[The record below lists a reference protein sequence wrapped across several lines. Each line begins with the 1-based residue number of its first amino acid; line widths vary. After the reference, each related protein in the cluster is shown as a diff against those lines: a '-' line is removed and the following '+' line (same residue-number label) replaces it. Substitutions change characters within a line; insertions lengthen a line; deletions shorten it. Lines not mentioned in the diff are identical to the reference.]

1 MTPAT
6 AFATSELESQKSA
19 NQTEFDRLTSE
30 IGLSEQR
37 QQQLQD
43 EIARLKKDVASM
55 TAAMIQTAKTEKKL
69 NEDVQA
75 IETRLSGLE
84 AQASDIRESLMR
96 RRGVL
101 AEVLGA
107 LQRIGLKPPP
117 AILVSPDDALGSVR
131 SAILLGAVV
140 PQLREETT
148 ILLSDL
154 TELSRVSESISAERA
169 RLVGTMTE
177 QAAERARLSLLL
189 EERSKLQALSQG
201 NLDSERDKSAQLAAK
216 ARNLQ
221 DLIGSLQSE
230 IDKARKA
237 AEAARIAEEE
247 RLAREERSAR
257 APVPEPNRL
266 ATARPFSALQGAL
279 SLPVSGTRKSGF
291 GATDDAGVV
300 THGDTVRTQSG
311 AIVTAPADA
320 TVLYAGPFRSYGQLL
335 ILDAGDGYHVVLAG
349 LGRISVSQGQ
359 PVLAGEPIGMM
370 SDTRVASAAD
380 DGSVKVQPELYI
392 EFRKDQKPV
401 DPSPWWA
408 ERQSGRTG
416 HDS

>member
-216 ARNLQ
+216 AR
-221 DLIGSLQSE
+221 
-230 IDKARKA
+230 KA